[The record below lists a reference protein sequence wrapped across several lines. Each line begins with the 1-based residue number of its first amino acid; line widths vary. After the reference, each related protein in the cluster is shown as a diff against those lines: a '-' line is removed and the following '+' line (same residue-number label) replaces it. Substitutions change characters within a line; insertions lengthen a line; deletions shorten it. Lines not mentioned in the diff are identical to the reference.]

1 MKNTNAKMSVRT
13 KSNPVWF
20 KLFATALMILIIAPW
35 ANAQSGQVSG
45 KILDRN
51 GEPVAGAFV
60 RVVGTQTGTM
70 TETDGSYSLKASTG
84 QELEVSF
91 MGFKTQTVSVGTSP
105 VNVVL
110 EQDNTTLEESVVVGY
125 GVQKRRDIVG
135 AMEVVKTEEI
145 QERTGSAMNM
155 TRALQG
161 NVPGLTLT
169 FTDGKPSRGATVRIR
184 GNVTSIGS
192 GGSALVLID
201 GVEGDMNSVNPEDI
215 ESITVLK
222 DASSTAVYGARG
234 TFGVILLTT
243 KTPEK
248 GQAKVTYNG
257 TVNFAQRTV
266 KPEFVWDGLK
276 WTNDFIEAYNNCRL
290 VDPTGINNSF
300 PYNREWHQELERR
313 SNDPTLDAVRINTQG
328 NYEYFG
334 NTNWYDL
341 FYKDWT
347 VSHQHNINVSGG
359 TDAASYYVSGRIFDQ
374 GGIYKV
380 GDDKYR
386 TYNLSAKGN
395 VNIRPWFRVENKT
408 ELTYYKSH
416 QPTNHTGVSINN
428 YNPYRMFAHQAYPM
442 TVPYNPDGSWTNAA
456 VYTGYAGFVEGDS
469 WRKDQKF
476 TVTNKTT
483 VTIDIIKDIL
493 TAKASYAF
501 YHRQSGIRR
510 SIAQH
515 TYSTAPGI
523 TSQRPTDSMYT
534 QTENTQ
540 QRNTA
545 DATLTYTPNL
555 GPNNH
560 LSLMAGWNIEDLR
573 YKSNYYSRQ
582 GMIDSSKPNFTLV
595 DGENFEMKDNGS
607 YNSGLVGVFYRLSY
621 NYKGRYLVE
630 LSGRGDGNSRFPAGQ
645 KWGYFPS
652 GSIGWRIS
660 EEPFLKNAN
669 WLDNLK
675 IRLSAGTSGNGL
687 ISNAYAYM
695 STMSLSK
702 SSVVDNG
709 NIFKYTSAPSPI
721 PDGLTWEKA
730 STYDIGLDFEA
741 LNGRLNLT
749 ADVYRKMTT
758 DMYVAGD
765 ELPAVFGNSAPKGN
779 YADMKTNGWELS
791 VGWRDSYNVGG
802 RNLSY
807 NIKAAVWDSRS
818 FITKYTSK
826 TGTLPTNYSTKY
838 YEGMEIGELWGYTCN
853 GLYQTADQLAE
864 APDYSKFKSEK
875 WSPNLGDP
883 IYEDLNGDGKIN
895 NGDNTISNHGDLKVI
910 GNTSPRYLYSINLGI
925 NWNGIGLSA
934 MLQGVGRRD
943 WYPAKESNLF
953 WGKYGRPYSVDLP
966 QHAYERWSEDNPDAY
981 WPRLVGYNASNT
993 NGILSQPNTR
1003 YLQSAAYLRLKNLSI
1018 DYTFPK
1024 KIVEAMRL
1032 QALKVYV
1039 TGENLL
1045 TWTPLKKHAVN
1056 FDPENIYAG
1065 DTDFL
1070 STAGGDG
1077 SGDGEGYPVMRTF
1090 TIGLSITF

>member
-1 MKNTNAKMSVRT
+1 
-13 KSNPVWF
+13 
-20 KLFATALMILIIAPW
+20 
-35 ANAQSGQVSG
+35 
-45 KILDRN
+45 
-51 GEPVAGAFV
+51 
-60 RVVGTQTGTM
+60 
-70 TETDGSYSLKASTG
+70 
-84 QELEVSF
+84 
-91 MGFKTQTVSVGTSP
+91 
-105 VNVVL
+105 
-110 EQDNTTLEESVVVGY
+110 
-125 GVQKRRDIVG
+125 
-135 AMEVVKTEEI
+135 
-145 QERTGSAMNM
+145 
-155 TRALQG
+155 
-161 NVPGLTLT
+161 
-169 FTDGKPSRGATVRIR
+169 
-184 GNVTSIGS
+184 
-192 GGSALVLID
+192 
-201 GVEGDMNSVNPEDI
+201 
-215 ESITVLK
+215 
-222 DASSTAVYGARG
+222 
-234 TFGVILLTT
+234 
-243 KTPEK
+243 
-248 GQAKVTYNG
+248 
-257 TVNFAQRTV
+257 
-266 KPEFVWDGLK
+266 
-276 WTNDFIEAYNNCRL
+276 
-290 VDPTGINNSF
+290 
-300 PYNREWHQELERR
+300 
-313 SNDPTLDAVRINTQG
+313 
-328 NYEYFG
+328 
-334 NTNWYDL
+334 
-341 FYKDWT
+341 
-347 VSHQHNINVSGG
+347 
-359 TDAASYYVSGRIFDQ
+359 
-374 GGIYKV
+374 
-380 GDDKYR
+380 
-386 TYNLSAKGN
+386 
-395 VNIRPWFRVENKT
+395 
-408 ELTYYKSH
+408 
-416 QPTNHTGVSINN
+416 
-428 YNPYRMFAHQAYPM
+428 
-442 TVPYNPDGSWTNAA
+442 
-456 VYTGYAGFVEGDS
+456 
-469 WRKDQKF
+469 
-476 TVTNKTT
+476 
-483 VTIDIIKDIL
+483 
-493 TAKASYAF
+493 
-501 YHRQSGIRR
+501 
-510 SIAQH
+510 
-515 TYSTAPGI
+515 GI

-560 LSLMAGWNIEDLR
+560 LSVMAGWNIEDLK

-607 YNSGLVGVFYRLSY
+607 YNSGLVGVFYRVSY

-660 EEPFLKNAN
+660 EEPFLKNAS

-695 STMSLSK
+695 STMTLSK

-758 DMYVAGD
+758 DMYVSGD
-765 ELPAVFGNSAPKGN
+765 ELPAVYGNSAPKGN

-807 NIKAAVWDSRS
+807 NIKASVWDSRS

-826 TGTLPTNYSTKY
+826 TGLLPTNYATRY
-838 YEGMEIGELWGYTCN
+838 YEGMEIGEMWGYTCN
-853 GLYQTADQLAE
+853 GLYQTAEQLAE

-883 IYEDLNGDGKIN
+883 IYEDLDGDGKVN
-895 NGDNTISNHGDLKVI
+895 NGDNTIDNHGDLKVI

-1039 TGENLL
+1039 SGENLL

>member
-1 MKNTNAKMSVRT
+1 MKNTNARMSVRS
-13 KSNPVWF
+13 KSGKTWF
-20 KLFATALMILIIAPW
+20 KFFATALMILIIAPW

-45 KILDRN
+45 KILDKN

-70 TETDGSYSLKASTG
+70 TETDGSYSVKAAAG

-105 VNVVL
+105 VNVIL

-248 GQAKVTYNG
+248 GQAKITYNG

-266 KPEFVWDGLK
+266 KPQFVWDGLQ

-290 VDPTGINNSF
+290 VDPTGINNAF

-313 SNDPTLDAVRINTQG
+313 SSDPTLDEVRINTQG

-347 VSHQHNINVSGG
+347 ISHQHNINVSGG

-408 ELTYYKSH
+408 ELTYFKSH

-483 VTIDIIKDIL
+483 VTIDIIKDVL

-555 GPNNH
+555 GPDNH

-660 EEPFLKNAN
+660 EEPFLKNAG

-675 IRLSAGTSGNGL
+675 VRLSAGTSGNGL

-765 ELPAVFGNSAPKGN
+765 ELPAVYGNSAPKGN
-779 YADMKTNGWELS
+779 YADMKTDGWELS
-791 VGWRDSYNVGG
+791 IGWRDSYNVGG

-807 NIKAAVWDSRS
+807 NVKAAVWDSRS
-818 FITKYTSK
+818 YITKYTSK

-838 YEGMEIGELWGYTCN
+838 YEGMEIGELWGYTCT

-883 IYEDLNGDGKIN
+883 IYEDLNGDGKVN
-895 NGDNTISNHGDLKVI
+895 NGDNTIDNHGDLKVI